1 MVREFDPERVV
12 PGPVEP
18 NFSSSSEPK
27 PVETPDQRAC
37 RRTFTRPA
45 RGGARSPGSDSG
57 GAFVTASMF
66 SRILATKP
74 RAPEALRRLLADF
87 DQMRSRRTVLS
98 ALSADPDSASVFLF
112 VTRRFLPGRRMGTVR
127 EAIQLLGETMG
138 QRLALLA
145 SGMHW
150 LRGLLEDDATFRPL
164 LRHSIACAIASEP
177 LGRDSGIVDPLMAY
191 TLGLLHHVG
200 DFAIHA
206 RRDDHGFEPDD
217 SVKSSSKIAGE
228 LLKKASAPQIF
239 RQAIVEYETFAPE
252 DFERMCIEAKLLAA
266 ADYAVTRLGYAPPS
280 TCPSSR
286 FEGPRVVEMADTILR
301 NRRRLCASIEDALTV
316 VFEVEERAAAAIAQA
331 KSVSDALAPT
341 HSALDAT
348 HGVSVRDL
356 GPLPVLFARIT
367 DAIDMEAVEVALTGG
382 LVEEIGYPRAYFL
395 RLKPDRIQIAGGILC
410 SRGNVPL
417 PLNQFHMPVQHLPQ
431 PLRRALDGGHPVQMP
446 GTLREL
452 EFLLGERAYATAY
465 VPVLAGDE
473 TLGLLAVEIES
484 GQIVSLDLLAAIAS
498 HVGLA
503 MRSTTLARLS
513 TEATTDQLTGL
524 KNRRGIL
531 EHFDRALALPAEQ
544 VGKLGIA
551 LIDCDHLKKVNDN
564 FGHLMGD
571 EFVRRISEVVRNTLR
586 TDDEMGRYGGDEF
599 LAVLPDVTPEALHTI
614 LERCRARVDAEGM
627 KSTDGLLL
635 SISVGGVAQEGR
647 NLSREDL
654 LKLADSALYRA
665 KERGRNAVE
674 VVRADGSSTS
684 LS

>member
-1 MVREFDPERVV
+1 M
-12 PGPVEP
+12 
-18 NFSSSSEPK
+18 
-27 PVETPDQRAC
+27 
-37 RRTFTRPA
+37 
-45 RGGARSPGSDSG
+45 
-57 GAFVTASMF
+57 TASTF

-87 DQMRSRRTVLS
+87 DQLRSRRTVLS

-145 SGMHW
+145 SGVHW

-206 RRDDHGFEPDD
+206 RRDEHGFEPDD
-217 SVKSSSKIAGE
+217 SVKCPSKIAVE

-239 RQAIVEYETFAPE
+239 RQAIVEFETFAPE
-252 DFERMCIEAKLLAA
+252 DFDRMCVEAKLLAA
-266 ADYAVTRLGYAPPS
+266 ADYAVSRLGYAPPT
-280 TCPSSR
+280 TCPSPR
-286 FEGPRVVEMADTILR
+286 FDGPRVLEMADSVLR

-331 KSVSDALAPT
+331 KSVSEAIAPA
-341 HSALDAT
+341 HPSALDAT

-382 LVEEIGYPRAYFL
+382 LVEELNYPRAYFL
-395 RLKPDRIQIAGGILC
+395 RVKPDKSQIAGGILC

-417 PLNQFHMPVQHLPQ
+417 PLDQFHMPVQHLPH
-431 PLRRALDGGHPVQMP
+431 PLRRALDRGHPVQMA

-452 EFLLGERAYATAY
+452 EFLLGERAHATAY

-503 MRSTTLARLS
+503 MRSTTLVRLS

-531 EHFDRALALPAEQ
+531 EHFDRALALPSDQ

-599 LAVLPDVTPEALHTI
+599 LAVLPDVTPESLHAI
-614 LERCRARVDAEGM
+614 LERCRILVDAEGM